1 MQCILGHYILTL
13 HMVHM
18 TPEQILRK
26 NRFVLD
32 PRSKLLIC
40 IECEK
45 IKKECKCEKNV
56 KCPYCQSEFQD
67 KDELSHHIDKI
78 HIGPGLLEVNF
89 RGF

>member
-40 IECEK
+40 IVCEK
-45 IKKECKCEKNV
+45 RKKECKCEK
-56 KCPYCQSEFQD
+56 KC
-67 KDELSHHIDKI
+67 
-78 HIGPGLLEVNF
+78 
-89 RGF
+89 

>member
-13 HMVHM
+13 YMVHM

-40 IECEK
+40 IVCEK
-45 IKKECKCEKNV
+45 RKKECKCEKNV
-56 KCPYCQSEFQD
+56 TSGVYT
-67 KDELSHHIDKI
+67 
-78 HIGPGLLEVNF
+78 NT
-89 RGF
+89 

>member
-45 IKKECKCEKNV
+45 NV
-56 KCPYCQSEFQD
+56 KCPYCQSEFED
-67 KDELSHHIDKI
+67 KEVLSYHIDKI
-78 HIGPGLLEVNF
+78 HIGPGLLEGNF
-89 RGF
+89 KGY